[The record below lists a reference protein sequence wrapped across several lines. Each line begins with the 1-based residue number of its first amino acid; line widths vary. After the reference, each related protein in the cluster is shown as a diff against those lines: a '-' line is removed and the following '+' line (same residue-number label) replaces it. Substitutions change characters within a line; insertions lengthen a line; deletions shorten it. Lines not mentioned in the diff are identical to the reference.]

1 MKAAEILLSYLDKI
15 KHFIQIL
22 DSYLEQGLDWIT
34 TAKQW
39 IEKILDYLEG
49 AIDSLVEQLEAHK
62 PDLQQQTEDHLFV

>member
-1 MKAAEILLSYLDKI
+1 MKAAEILLKYMDRI

-39 IEKILDYLEG
+39 IERALDYLES
-49 AIDSLVEQLEAHK
+49 AIDSLVEQLESRK
-62 PDLQQQTEDHLFV
+62 PDLQQQTEDHMFV